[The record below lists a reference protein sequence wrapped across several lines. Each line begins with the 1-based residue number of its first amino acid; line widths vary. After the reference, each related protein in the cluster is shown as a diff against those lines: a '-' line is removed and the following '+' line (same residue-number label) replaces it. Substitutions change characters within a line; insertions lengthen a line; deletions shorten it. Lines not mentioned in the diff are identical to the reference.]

1 MNTWADGILLNPLGK
16 SYNEMTNP
24 GQNQLHLLVVPR
36 GNTGLLGEM
45 PVANG
50 ALDN

>member
-1 MNTWADGILLNPLGK
+1 MKKDK
-16 SYNEMTNP
+16 ESENP